1 MIVQKLMTWRIYYM
15 IAGGCW
21 ALKLPISA
29 GFHLKYEEE
38 CCLSSRISYW
48 FLCSVFFFNASFKL
62 ENALYGYLKL
72 VDNWPTIISST
83 HIKHSLWILPKP
95 KIFFFF
101 FFYLLDSIYIFIF
114 HHWWLLSKKK
124 NSNLWRGRQVL
135 KQWPMYFSVSSCGT
149 YFSWLHISSNA
160 RKQCT
165 PIEMNFRHF

>member
-1 MIVQKLMTWRIYYM
+1 MANILHDSGRMLGPKTSHFSWVSFEIWRRMLLKQQNFLLISLLSFLFQCIIQTRECFIWVLEISWQLANYY
-15 IAGGCW
+15 
-21 ALKLPISA
+21 
-29 GFHLKYEEE
+29 FKYPHKAFSMN
-38 CCLSSRISYW
+38 LT
-48 FLCSVFFFNASFKL
+48 KT
-62 ENALYGYLKL
+62 K
-72 VDNWPTIISST
+72 D
-83 HIKHSLWILPKP
+83 
-95 KIFFFF
+95 FFFF